1 VVYVS
6 ARNKGAALEQHQMLK
21 TLDKKL
27 ADEFFKVI
35 HRDKI
40 LNVSSK

>member
-1 VVYVS
+1 
-6 ARNKGAALEQHQMLK
+6 MLK